1 MRLPSSV
8 IAFALAAACS
18 IAALAQQPRVIPGPQ
33 PDQTILLPNG
43 WTISPAGQQIPLSTL
58 PMSLALSPDGN
69 FLLALN
75 AGFLPP
81 SISVIDLKSMQETA
95 RVPVEDAWLGLTFH
109 PAGKKVYVGGATT
122 AAVYEFNFQDGILKP
137 GRVFPVVAADK
148 RRQTDFIGDV
158 ALSAD
163 GRFLYAANLFRDS
176 ITVMNTQTGFIV
188 REIRTGHRPY
198 RILPNH
204 DGETFFVSHWAEASV
219 GLYRMADGQLI
230 ERIAVG
236 PHPTD
241 LVISNR
247 TIETPEGHPPIVARL
262 FVASAHTNHIESV
275 GITDGNRFPPLER
288 IPISPTPGAP
298 LGSLPTA
305 LALSADGD
313 RLYVVASGNNAI
325 IMADIS
331 AARAELIA
339 AIPTGWFPTA
349 VTELPGGGLAYL
361 SAKGG
366 GSRPN
371 PNGPDPT
378 RRGVNSD
385 YVAALE
391 TGSLG
396 ILPPLT
402 PEMLVPLIRR
412 VIANSPYSDTLLT
425 LAGVP
430 PGNPVPNRQ
439 DDPSPIEHVI
449 YVIKENRSFDQIFGD
464 FAHGDAAAGQKD
476 LVVFNNDVTPNHRKL
491 AREFALLDNFYAAGS
506 VSADGYSWSTGA
518 LANDYVEK
526 LWPSYQARRRDVYDF
541 EGSEPAAIPPA
552 GYLWTNALSAGLSVR
567 NYGMGATRGRAGR
580 TEFSDPGLAPHSQP
594 DYPPFDLNIP
604 DTQRVDVFLKDFSE
618 RQASRTLPKL
628 MLVRLPADHTAGR
641 EAGKRTARA
650 MVADNDYALGR
661 LVEAVSKSAAWAK
674 TAIFIVEDDAQD
686 GADHIDAHRAP
697 AFVVS
702 PYSRDRGTDSTFY
715 SSPSVLRTI
724 ELILG
729 LRPMT
734 QFDAAALPL
743 FRSFGNEAD
752 PRPYQ
757 AVTPAVDLN
766 ERNPDGA
773 GGRSRRVQLHAP
785 PTAAPSGPL
794 AGPPTGVLAGGAL

>member
-8 IAFALAAACS
+8 TALALAAVCG
-18 IAALAQQPRVIPGPQ
+18 IAALAQTQRVVPGPR

-43 WTISPAGQQIPLSTL
+43 WTITPAGRQIPLSTL

-69 FLLALN
+69 HLLALN

-81 SISVIDLKSMQETA
+81 SISVIDLQSMQETA

-109 PAGKKVYVGGATT
+109 PGGEKVYVGGATT
-122 AAVYEFNFQDGILKP
+122 AAVHEFNFQDGILKP
-137 GRVFPVVAADK
+137 GRTFPVVAADK
-148 RRQTDFIGDV
+148 RQPADFTGDV
-158 ALSAD
+158 AFSPD

-176 ITVMNTQTGFIV
+176 ITVMNAQTGFVV
-188 REIRTGHRPY
+188 REIRTGRRPY
-198 RILPNH
+198 RILFNR
-204 DGETFFVSHWAEASV
+204 DGETFFVSHWAESAV
-219 GLYRMADGQLI
+219 GLYRIADGQLI

-241 LVISNR
+241 LALSSR
-247 TIETPEGHPPIVARL
+247 PLETPEGQPPIVARL
-262 FVASAHTNHIESV
+262 FVASAHTNHVESI
-275 GITDGNRFPPLER
+275 GITDGNRFLPLEW
-288 IPISPTPGAP
+288 IPISPTPAAP

-305 LALSADGD
+305 LALSADGN
-313 RLYVVASGNNAI
+313 RLYMVASGNNAV

-349 VTELPGGGLAYL
+349 AAELPGGGLAYL
-361 SAKGG
+361 SGKGA
-366 GSRPN
+366 GSHPN

-378 RRGVNSD
+378 RRGANSD
-385 YVAALE
+385 YIAALE

-402 PEMLVPLIRR
+402 PEIFVPATRR
-412 VIANSPYSDTLLT
+412 VIANSPYSDIQLT

-430 PGNPVPNRQ
+430 EGNPIPNRPG
-439 DDPSPIEHVI
+439 DPSPIEHVI

-464 FAHGDAAAGQKD
+464 FDGVAGRKD
-476 LVVFNNDVTPNHRKL
+476 LVVFNDDVTANHRKL
-491 AREFALLDNFYAAGS
+491 AREFALLDNFHAAGS
-506 VSADGYSWSTGA
+506 VSADGYNWSTGA

-526 LWPSYQARRRDVYDF
+526 LWPSYQARRRDVYGF
-541 EGSEPAAIPPA
+541 EGIEPAAIPPA
-552 GYLWTNALSAGLSVR
+552 GYLWTNALDAGLSVR
-567 NYGMGATRGRAGR
+567 NYGMAAARGLAGGV
-580 TEFSDPGLAPHSQP
+580 EFSDPGLAAHSHP
-594 DYPPFDLNIP
+594 GYPPFDLDIP

-618 RQASRTLPKL
+618 RQTSGTLPKL
-628 MLVRLPADHTAGR
+628 MLVRLPGDHTAGR
-641 EAGKRTARA
+641 EPGKRTARA

-661 LVEAVSKSAAWAK
+661 LVEAVSKSASWAK

-697 AFVVS
+697 ALVVS
-702 PYSRDRGTDSTFY
+702 PYSRGRGTDSTFY

-734 QFDAAALPL
+734 QFDAAATPL

-757 AVTPAVDLN
+757 AVQPAADLD

-785 PTAAPSGPL
+785 STVTPPGTPAGTPTSTDAA
-794 AGPPTGVLAGGAL
+794 GAL